1 MVYLDYS
8 ATTPVNEEVLA
19 SFNKTTKDFIANS
32 NSLHNLG
39 VKAKKLEEKAT
50 YQIAN
55 ILKVEKDEII
65 YTSGASE
72 ANNMA
77 IKGIAY
83 RYQNKG
89 KHIITTKL
97 EHSSVSNTLKF
108 LSKQGF
114 EIEYVETDKYGLV
127 QIENLKKI
135 IRDDTILV
143 CINAVNSE
151 TGVRQKIEE
160 IGEFL
165 KNTKAFFHV
174 DATQIIGK
182 EYLNMTNIDTLSC
195 SAHKFYGIKG
205 IGFLIKKRNVDLI
218 PLIHGGKST
227 TSYRSGTPAL
237 PLIVSLAKALR
248 LAYTDLDLKIKK
260 VSKLN
265 KYLQDKLKKYPN
277 VRINSNK
284 YSIPYILNI
293 SLLTCKPETL
303 QHALEENDIYIS
315 TGSACSS
322 NSVNEAVFEV
332 TNFKKNAEHS
342 VRISISHLT
351 TFEDIDYFLNKFDE
365 IYLRMEKIH
374 E

>member
-365 IYLRMEKIH
+365 IYLRMEKMH